1 MVRVKLERFHQG
13 IAKNS
18 TFNIEDLIP
27 YRGSIPSPTQEDFV
41 ETGTTPANDSDSFS
55 VSEFPDVIPLPPPS
69 KSLQK
74 DLVADILDDNVVLTR
89 HDQILTS
96 LGFQRRTWSGLILT
110 FWSNARA
117 LSHRSRA
124 LLSQGELMRT
134 SLTTPLAFSF
144 LFPIWLF
151 SRFSIKRSDQ
161 TTVPSH
167 VVHMFSFNR
176 NLDGMNE
183 ELTSGKLSK
192 RISLSR

>member
-27 YRGSIPSPTQEDFV
+27 YRGSIPSPTREDFV

-89 HDQILTS
+89 HGSYQKFLVRWKYRPDSYITWISKEDLERIDPDILE
-96 LGFQRRTWSGLILT
+96 QY
-110 FWSNARA
+110 
-117 LSHRSRA
+117 
-124 LLSQGELMRT
+124 
-134 SLTTPLAFSF
+134 
-144 LFPIWLF
+144 
-151 SRFSIKRSDQ
+151 
-161 TTVPSH
+161 
-167 VVHMFSFNR
+167 
-176 NLDGMNE
+176 
-183 ELTSGKLSK
+183 
-192 RISLSR
+192 